1 MADLQPFD
9 CAQGRPFDLR
19 SFDADVEARADLE
32 RVRAELRTLEAE
44 RDRLR
49 AEIRRDGLED
59 ARREAFE
66 EASKTIAAE
75 TAALGDLLRKAA
87 TAVDAKRSELAAV
100 GERDLVKLAL
110 AVAAKIVKAAV
121 VLDRPVAEE
130 NLRRAV
136 ELTARR
142 RELRVLLHPED
153 LARVE
158 AYLPALRR
166 DFSDLQALPLEADPS
181 VARGGVIVQTREGSV
196 DATIAAQLD
205 QIERGLLG

>member
-1 MADLQPFD
+1 MADLH
-9 CAQGRPFDLR
+9 PFDLR

-32 RVRAELRTLEAE
+32 RVRAELRAAEAGL
-44 RDRLR
+44 DRLR
-49 AEIRRDGLED
+49 DEARREGLEL
-59 ARREAFE
+59 ARREAAE
-66 EASKTIAAE
+66 EASKTIALE
-75 TAALGDLLRKAA
+75 TAALAELLRNAA
-87 TAVDAKRSELAAV
+87 RSVEEKRAELVAA

-110 AVAAKIVKAAV
+110 AIAAKVVKAAV
-121 VLDRPVAEE
+121 ALDRPVVEE

-142 RELRVLLHPED
+142 RELRVRLHPDD
-153 LARVE
+153 LARIE

-166 DFSDLQALPLEADPS
+166 DFSDLQSVALEADPS
-181 VARGGVIVQTREGSV
+181 VARGGAIVQTREGSV

>member
-1 MADLQPFD
+1 MADLQ
-9 CAQGRPFDLR
+9 PFDLR

-32 RVRAELRTLEAE
+32 RVRAELRTVEAE

-49 AEIRRDGLED
+49 DD
-59 ARREAFE
+59 ARREGLAQARR
-66 EASKTIAAE
+66 EASDEATKTIAAE
-75 TAALGDLLRKAA
+75 TAALGELLRKAA
-87 TAVDAKRSELAAV
+87 SAVEAKQAELVAA

-110 AVAAKIVKAAV
+110 AIAAKIVKAAV

-142 RELRVLLHPED
+142 RDLRVLLHPDD
-153 LARVE
+153 LARIE
-158 AYLPALRR
+158 TYLPALRR
-166 DFSDLQALPLEADPS
+166 DFSDVQAVVLEADSS
-181 VARGGVIVQTREGSV
+181 VARGGMIVQTREGSV
-196 DATIAAQLD
+196 DATVAAQLD

>member
-1 MADLQPFD
+1 MSELQ
-9 CAQGRPFDLR
+9 PFDLR

-44 RDRLR
+44 RDRLVD
-49 AEIRRDGLED
+49 AARRDGLEQ

-66 EASKTIAAE
+66 EASRKIAAE
-75 TAALGDLLRKAA
+75 TAALGELLRAA
-87 TAVDAKRSELAAV
+87 ASAVEAKQAELSAA

-121 VLDRPVAEE
+121 VLERPVAEE

-142 RELRVLLHPED
+142 RDLRVLLHPDD
-153 LARVE
+153 LARIE
-158 AYLPALRR
+158 TYLPALRR
-166 DFSDLQALPLEADPS
+166 DYSDLQSVVLDADPS
-181 VARGGVIVQTREGSV
+181 IARGGVIVQTREGSV
-196 DATIAAQLD
+196 DATVAAQLD

>member
-1 MADLQPFD
+1 MADLQ
-9 CAQGRPFDLR
+9 PFDLR

-32 RVRAELRTLEAE
+32 RVRAELRGVEAE

-49 AEIRRDGLED
+49 DEARREGLEQ
-59 ARREAFE
+59 ARREAFD
-66 EASKTIAAE
+66 EAAKKIEAE
-75 TAALGDLLRKAA
+75 TAFLGDLLRKAA
-87 TAVDAKRSELAAV
+87 SAVEAKQAELAAE

-110 AVAAKIVKAAV
+110 AIAAKIVKAAV
-121 VLDRPVAEE
+121 VLERPVAEE

-142 RELRVLLHPED
+142 RELRVLLHPD
-153 LARVE
+153 DVARID

-166 DFSDLQALPLEADPS
+166 DFSDVQAVVLDADPS
-181 VARGGVIVQTREGSV
+181 IAPGGVLVQTREGSV
-196 DATIAAQLD
+196 DATVAAQLD

>member
-1 MADLQPFD
+1 MADLQ
-9 CAQGRPFDLR
+9 PFDLR

-32 RVRAELRTLEAE
+32 RVRAELRSLEAE

-49 AEIRRDGLED
+49 AEIRREALEE

-66 EASKTIAAE
+66 EASKTIRAE
-75 TAALGDLLRKAA
+75 TAALGELFRKAA
-87 TAVDAKRSELAAV
+87 SAVEARLAELAAS

-110 AVAAKIVKAAV
+110 AVAARIVKTAV
-121 VLDRPVAEE
+121 VLERPVAEE

-142 RELRVLLHPED
+142 RELRVLLHRDD
-153 LARVE
+153 LARIE
-158 AYLPALRR
+158 KYLPALRR
-166 DFSDLQALPLEADPS
+166 EFSDLEAVSLEADPS
-181 VARGGVIVQTREGSV
+181 IARGGVLVQTREGSV
-196 DATIAAQLD
+196 DATLAAQLD

>member
-1 MADLQPFD
+1 MADLE
-9 CAQGRPFDLR
+9 PFDLR

-32 RVRAELRTLEAE
+32 RVRAELRSVEAE

-49 AEIRRDGLED
+49 DEARREGLEQ

-66 EASKTIAAE
+66 EASRKIASE
-75 TAALGDLLRKAA
+75 TAALGELIRKAA
-87 TAVDAKRSELAAV
+87 AAIEAKQAELSAA

-121 VLDRPVAEE
+121 VLERPVAQE
-130 NLRRAV
+130 NLRRAI

-142 RELRVLLHPED
+142 RELRVLLHPDD
-153 LARVE
+153 LARIETV
-158 AYLPALRR
+158 LPALRR
-166 DFSDLQALPLEADPS
+166 DFSDVQAVVLDADPS
-181 VARGGVIVQTREGSV
+181 IARGGVIVQTREGSV
-196 DATIAAQLD
+196 DATVAAQLD

>member
-1 MADLQPFD
+1 MADLQ
-9 CAQGRPFDLR
+9 PFDLR

-49 AEIRRDGLED
+49 DEIRRDGLED
-59 ARREAFE
+59 ARREASE
-66 EASKTIAAE
+66 EASKSIAAE

-87 TAVDAKRSELAAV
+87 AAVDAKGAELAAA

-110 AVAAKIVKAAV
+110 AIAAKIVKAAV
-121 VLDRPVAEE
+121 VLDRPVAQE
-130 NLRRAV
+130 NLRRAI

-142 RELRVLLHPED
+142 RELRVLLHPDD

-166 DFSDLQALPLEADPS
+166 DFSDVQALALEADPS

>member
-1 MADLQPFD
+1 MADLQ
-9 CAQGRPFDLR
+9 PFDLR
-19 SFDADVEARADLE
+19 SFDADVEAQADLA
-32 RVRAELRTLEAE
+32 RVRAELRCVEAE

-49 AEIRRDGLED
+49 DEARREGLD
-59 ARREAFE
+59 LARREALE
-66 EASKTIAAE
+66 EASKKISAE
-75 TAALGDLLRKAA
+75 TSALADLLRKAA
-87 TAVDAKRSELAAV
+87 SSVEEQRAELAAA

-121 VLDRPVAEE
+121 ALDQPVAEE

-142 RELRVLLHPED
+142 RDLRVLLHPDD

-158 AYLPALRR
+158 TYLPALRR
-166 DFSDLQALPLEADPS
+166 EFSDLEAVALAAYPS
-181 VARGGVIVQTREGSV
+181 VARGGVIVQTREGAV

>member
-1 MADLQPFD
+1 MADLQ
-9 CAQGRPFDLR
+9 PFDLR

-32 RVRAELRTLEAE
+32 RVRAELRGVEAE

-49 AEIRRDGLED
+49 DEARREGLEQ
-59 ARREAFE
+59 ARREAFD
-66 EASKTIAAE
+66 EAAKKIEAE
-75 TAALGDLLRKAA
+75 TAFLGDLLRKAA
-87 TAVDAKRSELAAV
+87 SAVDAKQAELAAE

-110 AVAAKIVKAAV
+110 AIAAKIVKAAV
-121 VLDRPVAEE
+121 VLERPVAEE

-142 RELRVLLHPED
+142 RELRVLLHPD
-153 LARVE
+153 DVARID

-166 DFSDLQALPLEADPS
+166 DFSDVQAVVLDSDPS
-181 VARGGVIVQTREGSV
+181 VAPGGVLVQTREGSV
-196 DATIAAQLD
+196 DATVAAQLD

>member
-1 MADLQPFD
+1 MADLQ
-9 CAQGRPFDLR
+9 PFDLR

-32 RVRAELRTLEAE
+32 RVRAELRTVEGE
-44 RDRLR
+44 RDR
-49 AEIRRDGLED
+49 IRDEARREGLEQ
-59 ARREAFE
+59 ARREAFD
-66 EASKTIAAE
+66 EAAKAIAAE

-87 TAVDAKRSELAAV
+87 SAVEATQTELAAA

-110 AVAAKIVKAAV
+110 AIAAKIVKAAV

-142 RELRVLLHPED
+142 RELRVLLHPDD
-153 LARVE
+153 LKRIDT
-158 AYLPALRR
+158 YLPALRR
-166 DFSDLQALPLEADPS
+166 DFSDVQVVTLDADPS

-196 DATIAAQLD
+196 DATLAAQLD

>member
-1 MADLQPFD
+1 MADLQ
-9 CAQGRPFDLR
+9 PFDLR

-32 RVRAELRTLEAE
+32 RVRAELRAAE
-44 RDRLR
+44 TDRDRLR
-49 AEIRRDGLED
+49 EEARREGLEL

-66 EASKTIAAE
+66 EASKKVAVE
-75 TAALGDLLRKAA
+75 TAELAELLRRAA
-87 TAVDAKRSELAAV
+87 ASVGEKQAELAAA

-110 AVAAKIVKAAV
+110 AIAAKVVKAAV
-121 VLDRPVAEE
+121 ALDKPVVEE

-142 RELRVLLHPED
+142 RELRVLLHPDD
-153 LARVE
+153 LARVD
-158 AYLPALRR
+158 AYLPTLRR
-166 DFSDLQALPLEADPS
+166 DFSDLQSVALEAHPS
-181 VARGGVIVQTREGSV
+181 VARGGAIVQTREGSV

>member
-1 MADLQPFD
+1 MADLQ
-9 CAQGRPFDLR
+9 PFDLR

-32 RVRAELRTLEAE
+32 RVRAELRGVEAE

-49 AEIRRDGLED
+49 DEARREGLEQ
-59 ARREAFE
+59 ARREAFD
-66 EASKTIAAE
+66 EAAKKIEAE
-75 TAALGDLLRKAA
+75 TAFLGDLLRKAA
-87 TAVDAKRSELAAV
+87 SAVEAKQAELAAE

-110 AVAAKIVKAAV
+110 AIAAKIVKAAV
-121 VLDRPVAEE
+121 VLERPVAEE

-142 RELRVLLHPED
+142 RELRVLLHPD
-153 LARVE
+153 DVARID

-166 DFSDLQALPLEADPS
+166 DFSDVQAVVLDADPS
-181 VARGGVIVQTREGSV
+181 VAPGGVLVQTREGSV
-196 DATIAAQLD
+196 DATVAAQLD